1 MVDVMVVVVVRMEEE
16 MEGRMVVEMVVEK
29 REAGH
34 GKAWAAVRWPLVGR
48 RRRRINERERRKVGV
63 YIKEFGD
70 ITSLSLEFKTKETQ
84 K

>member
-1 MVDVMVVVVVRMEEE
+1 M
-16 MEGRMVVEMVVEK
+16 
-29 REAGH
+29 AGQ
-34 GKAWAAVRWPLVGR
+34 GKAWAAVRWLLVGR

-70 ITSLSLEFKTKETQ
+70 ITSLPLEFKTKETQ